1 VHSQAAARR
10 RLHGLGLLTS
20 ASLRIDFPP
29 LPLRRWAGRLHRA
42 RFVGRR

>member
-20 ASLRIDFPP
+20 ASLRIEFPL
-29 LPLRRWAGRLHRA
+29 LPLSRWAGRLHRGH
-42 RFVGRR
+42 FVGRT